1 MDIRYS
7 YRRLMIKV
15 WDETVINY
23 TFYSHHL
30 SKTRSIVDDV
40 NFVNEYM

>member
-1 MDIRYS
+1 MEIGYS

-23 TFYSHHL
+23 TFYSHHF

-40 NFVNEYM
+40 ILENEYM